1 MPVLQLHS
9 AHDERRISFA
19 PGSSLLDTLK
29 GAGVQIRSGCGGV
42 GTCGLCQ
49 IRIISG
55 SANNPT
61 ATEQQRLTT
70 EQLQQQF
77 RLACQVRPQQDL
89 GIRIINSPAATCWKD
104 LPEQEPAAYSV
115 TEACLNNPCGISGD
129 QQHRLGVAVDLGTT
143 HICLALWDL
152 TTGHRL
158 SGLSGLN
165 PQHRFGSD
173 LMARLVAA
181 SASDQAAAEISLLVQ
196 EAIGEALRLMASKA
210 GADLQ
215 QIAHVLIVGNSAML
229 ALFSGR
235 NHQLLLQP
243 AYWSAGIDCL
253 PEATDVWRAAW
264 GLRDQAKIELVPP
277 LAGFVGSDLLAGI
290 LATRLNRQTAPALLV
305 DFGTNSE
312 IALWDGNRLWVTSAA
327 GGPAFEGCGIRC
339 GMPAEP
345 GAICRIVPKQ
355 SEPGFSLEV
364 IGGGAAQGLCG
375 SALVDLIACLLKD
388 GTLNHLGRFKQPLPA
403 HEFVLTGG
411 EVTVLVTQNDIDLF
425 QRAKAAIGAGIAAL
439 LDRSGVQ
446 LHELQRVFVCGAFGR
461 FLNIRHAQ
469 AIGLLPDLPP
479 EAVSLCGNTALAG
492 CEQLLL
498 SPESPAR
505 LESLQESA
513 CMVNMAQEP
522 EFERMFVEN
531 LYLRPLWMPCNGNR
545 RNDHA

>member
-1 MPVLQLHS
+1 MPVLHLQS
-9 AHDERRISFA
+9 KNDERHIPFT

-29 GAGVQIRSGCGGV
+29 NAGVQIRAGCDGI
-42 GTCGLCQ
+42 GTCGLCLV
-49 IRIISG
+49 RILSG

-70 EQLQQQF
+70 EQLQQQY

-89 GIRIINSPAATCWKD
+89 GIRIINSPPATCWRD
-104 LPEQEPAAYSV
+104 LPEQEYPPCNPSAAPPA
-115 TEACLNNPCGISGD
+115 TPDTTLKDRP
-129 QQHRLGVAVDLGTT
+129 HRLGVAVDLGTT
-143 HICLALWDL
+143 HICLTLWDL
-152 TTGHRL
+152 TTGQRL
-158 SGLSGLN
+158 KGLSGLN

-181 SASDQAAAEISLLVQ
+181 SASGQAAAEIGLLVQ
-196 EAIGEALRLMASKA
+196 EAIGEALRLMATKA
-210 GADLQ
+210 GSDLQ
-215 QIAHVLIVGNSAML
+215 QIAQVLIVGNSAML
-229 ALFSGR
+229 ALLSGR
-235 NHQLLLQP
+235 NHHLLLQP
-243 AYWSAGIDCL
+243 AYWSAQIDCL
-253 PEATDVWRAAW
+253 PAKTDAWLAAW
-264 GLRDQAKIELVPP
+264 GLQPRAMIELVPP

-312 IALWDGNRLWVTSAA
+312 IALWDGSRLWVTSAA

-345 GAICRIVPKQ
+345 GAIFRV
-355 SEPGFSLEV
+355 EPDRTGRGFLLEV
-364 IGGGAAQGLCG
+364 IGGGAARGLCG

-388 GTLNHLGRFKQPLPA
+388 GTLNHIGAFRNNIPT
-403 HEFVLTGG
+403 EGVVLSRG
-411 EVTVLVTQNDIDLF
+411 EVTVAVTKGDIDLF

-446 LHELQRVFVCGAFGR
+446 LHELQRAFVCGAFGR

-498 SPESPAR
+498 SPESPAL
-505 LESLQESA
+505 LESLQEST

-522 EFERMFVEN
+522 EFERLFVEN
-531 LYLRPLWMPCNGNR
+531 LYLRPLWMP
-545 RNDHA
+545 